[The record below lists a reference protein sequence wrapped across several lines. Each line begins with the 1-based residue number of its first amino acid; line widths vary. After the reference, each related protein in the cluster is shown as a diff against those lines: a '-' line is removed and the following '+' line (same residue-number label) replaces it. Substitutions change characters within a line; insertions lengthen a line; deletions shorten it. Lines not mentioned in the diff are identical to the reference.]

1 MGTPPQRVFL
11 PTKRTGHNARQRGA
25 RPHCRPAPGHSSNH
39 PHCYPRCRLPTA
51 STSTPAPLH
60 YDRPFRRCAPSA
72 FHPDSPPRGQKPRLP
87 VNSST
92 SIRRPI
98 PQQNRQSPRIP
109 PPPEAFLPRSNHSR
123 SKSPQPPPRPA
134 PNCLHNR
141 PAYRSSPAATAQ
153 ETIRNSP
160 QPPPHPFVPPPRP
173 PSIPIALPPQ
183 HSPPRNTLPRSRP
196 ATRPVPTHSTPPHT
210 PAYPRTPSRRP
221 PHKAS
226 RRALHKRLRRCADT
240 RFGPPRTS
248 FGPIRPIMTQIG
260 YLLFYLLNIILYIWR

>member
-11 PTKRTGHNARQRGA
+11 PTKRTGHNARQRAA

-109 PPPEAFLPRSNHSR
+109 PPPPKHSFPEATTPAASPRNRRPGLHPTASTTGQPTAAVPQLPR
-123 SKSPQPPPRPA
+123 KRP
-134 PNCLHNR
+134 
-141 PAYRSSPAATAQ
+141 S
-153 ETIRNSP
+153 
-160 QPPPHPFVPPPRP
+160 
-173 PSIPIALPPQ
+173 
-183 HSPPRNTLPRSRP
+183 
-196 ATRPVPTHSTPPHT
+196 ATRHNHH
-210 PAYPRTPSRRP
+210 PRTPS
-221 PHKAS
+221 S
-226 RRALHKRLRRCADT
+226 RHPVRRCAPSALHPDS
-240 RFGPPRTS
+240 PPAR
-248 FGPIRPIMTQIG
+248 
-260 YLLFYLLNIILYIWR
+260 

>member
-11 PTKRTGHNARQRGA
+11 PTKRTGHNARQRAA

-98 PQQNRQSPRIP
+98 PQQNRQFPRI

-141 PAYRSSPAATAQ
+141 PAYRSSPAATPQ
-153 ETIRNSP
+153 EAIRNSP
-160 QPPPHPFVPPPRP
+160 QPPPAHPFVPPPRP

-183 HSPPRNTLPRSRP
+183 HSPPAVVPQP
-196 ATRPVPTHSTPPHT
+196 ALFQHTRRLRIPLHT
-210 PAYPRTPSRRP
+210 PAHPRADPRTK
-221 PHKAS
+221 PHAEPCTS
-226 RRALHKRLRRCADT
+226 ACAAAPIPDSD
-240 RFGPPRTS
+240 PLAPRS
-248 FGPIRPIMTQIG
+248 V
-260 YLLFYLLNIILYIWR
+260 LFAPL